1 MSQDSVVFRFCGQN
15 VGEGEVTSTNSKTSH
30 GDSVLEAVAFAAEQF
45 LHTDNWHHCM
55 DRVLQRLGAATNVSR
70 VYVVEHHQSGSRDSQ
85 TCRLFEWEGSGW
97 SNHPDNVPTR
107 EIAYQNLGQQL
118 WSLDIISKPEVVA
131 AHVKDLPE
139 KDRQLFLKRSVRSIL
154 VVPVLVEEVLS
165 GFIGFDQCGSQ
176 REWSAGEV
184 DALRAFASILAAALR
199 RQELRRELRENEQ
212 RFRTVADFT
221 YDWEYW
227 VGNDG
232 EFRYVSPSCE
242 RITGYSRDEF
252 LANSQLLNKIV
263 HPEDRDVL
271 TTHAEVCS
279 SADEADTLD
288 FRIIARDGR
297 EVWIEH
303 CCQPVYNSEGVHV
316 GRRVSNRDITDVK
329 RTIMEKEALDERL
342 LQSQHLESLGLL
354 AGGVAHDFNNLLT
367 GIIGNASFA
376 LENLLLDDPVKKNLE
391 QIMSI
396 SDRASSLTQ
405 QMLAYSGRGKLMVES
420 VDLSC
425 IVRETSE
432 LLSSVISKKV
442 KVKLELD
449 QALPA
454 VQADA
459 TQLGQVLMNLITNAS
474 QAMENDIGV
483 ITIRT
488 TTFHADR
495 SYLDTCHL
503 GDKLPEAEYVSI
515 EVVDTGSGMD
525 SKTVAC
531 IFDPFF
537 TTKFTGRGLG
547 LAAVLGIVKGHG
559 GAMKVDSEPGVGTIF
574 RVLFPKTSIK
584 NRVTD
589 SSSRTDGA
597 CSTGGSILV
606 VDDEDIVRDVAKRA
620 LERADFK
627 VYTAANGWDAVELFR
642 VLSDEIVLVLL
653 DLTMPQMGGEE
664 ALEQLQL
671 IKRSIRVLICS
682 GYSEHEVSERFSG
695 CEHVRILHKP
705 FHTAALVSEVNR
717 LLAGTSEAKILL
729 KKEVC

>member
-1 MSQDSVVFRFCGQN
+1 M
-15 VGEGEVTSTNSKTSH
+15 TSTKDKISQ
-30 GDSVLEAVAFAAEQF
+30 GDSVLEAVAFAAERF
-45 LHTDNWHHCM
+45 LHSDNWCHCM
-55 DRVLQRLGAATNVSR
+55 DSVLQRLGAATNVSR
-70 VYVVEHHQSGSRDSQ
+70 VYVVDHYQPDARDSQ
-85 TCRLFEWEGSGW
+85 TCRFFEWAESGW
-97 SNHPDNVPTR
+97 ANHPDNLPAR

-118 WSLDIISKPEVVA
+118 WSLDITSKPDVVA

-139 KDRQLFLKRSVRSIL
+139 KERQLFMKRSVRSIL

-165 GFIGFDQCGSQ
+165 GFIGFDQCGVQ
-176 REWSAGEV
+176 REWSAGEI
-184 DALRAFASILAAALR
+184 DALRAFAGILGAAVR
-199 RQELRRELRENEQ
+199 RQELKRELSDHEQ

-232 EFRYVSPSCE
+232 EYRYVSPSCE

-252 LANSQLLNKIV
+252 MANSHLLYEII
-263 HPEDRDVL
+263 HPEDSDAL
-271 TTHAEVCS
+271 SAHAKVCS
-279 SADEADTLD
+279 SVDEAGALD
-288 FRIIARDGR
+288 FRIVARDGR
-297 EVWIEH
+297 EVWVEH
-303 CCQPVYNSEGVHV
+303 CCQPVYDSEGVHV

-329 RTIMEKEALDERL
+329 RSIMEKEALDERL
-342 LQSQHLESLGLL
+342 LHSQHMESLGLL

-376 LENLLLDDPVKKNLE
+376 LENLPLNDPVKKNLE

-396 SDRASSLTQ
+396 SNRASSLTQ

-420 VDLSC
+420 VDLSS

-442 KVKLELD
+442 IVKMELD
-449 QALPA
+449 QDLPA
-454 VQADA
+454 VNADA
-459 TQLGQVLMNLITNAS
+459 TQIGQVLMNLITNAS

-488 TTFHADR
+488 TTIHADR
-495 SYLDTCHL
+495 GYLDTCHL
-503 GDKLPEAEYVSI
+503 GGNLPEADYVSI
-515 EVVDTGSGMD
+515 EIGDTGSGMD
-525 SKTVAC
+525 SKTVAK

-547 LAAVLGIVKGHG
+547 LAAVMGIVKGHS
-559 GAMKVDSEPGVGTIF
+559 GAIKVDSEPGVGTTF
-574 RVLFPKTSIK
+574 RVLLPKTSVK
-584 NRVTD
+584 NHITD
-589 SSSRTDGA
+589 TSTRTDGA
-597 CSTGGSILV
+597 CVTDGSILV
-606 VDDEDIVRDVAKRA
+606 VDDEDIVRNVAKKA

-642 VLSDEIVLVLL
+642 ILSDEIVLVLL

-664 ALEQLQL
+664 ALEQLRR
-671 IKRSIRVLICS
+671 INPGIRVLICS

-695 CEHVRILHKP
+695 CENVRVLHKP
-705 FHTAALVSEVNR
+705 FHTAALVREVNQ
-717 LLAGTSEAKILL
+717 LLAGTSEAGILL
-729 KKEVC
+729 KDEVW